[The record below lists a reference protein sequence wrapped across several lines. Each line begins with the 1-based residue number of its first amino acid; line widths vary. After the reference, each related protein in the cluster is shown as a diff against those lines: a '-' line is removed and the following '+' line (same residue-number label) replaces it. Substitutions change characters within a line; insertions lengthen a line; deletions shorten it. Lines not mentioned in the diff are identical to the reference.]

1 MSLGGVATRVTLA
14 PVALLV
20 QNLRRP
26 LRGYCALGFVWWR
39 WSPCADT
46 PRELFDYMG
55 MSVRV
60 KDWRY
65 STFCRWDGTRLA
77 ANWSACEG
85 AELYNHSADTSLYDV
100 DDNGEPFNLAGSGA
114 GTAGVE
120 RELLGL
126 LRLRFL

>member
-1 MSLGGVATRVTLA
+1 MPSQALDVQLHVRISQRVFA
-14 PVALLV
+14 NWLLTGCFRDEV
-20 QNLRRP
+20 DAQR
-26 LRGYCALGFVWWR
+26 FTV
-39 WSPCADT
+39 PCADT
-46 PRELFDYMG
+46 PQELFDYMG

-100 DDNGEPFNLAGSGA
+100 DDNGEPFNLAGSA
-114 GTAGVE
+114 AATAGVE

-126 LRLRFL
+126 LRKRFL